1 MDAFVL
7 DPFCPRQ
14 EALPWIVKK
23 SNTALCLLS
32 DDFVRLHLVPYFGGP
47 LHFGHWLLVD
57 DAEVKE
63 TDRMT
68 VIWARSGCGTAKIPW
83 SLPIYIDG
91 ACWRFAVKM
100 KPLGVVCLDNLL
112 EYDAAAAV
120 LRRRSANG
128 GWGAPS
134 DLQPPVSMKGRRAA
148 SVVIIDV
155 DTLNWSFRVG
165 LDKWISHW
173 VPFHFPIHSFSCLR
187 LSVVL
192 LRNGA
197 ECTFLVPALKKAW
210 VFESARGRNT
220 CHHRWQSIQS
230 IGSWMLTQNS
240 TSTCRLVEAII
251 GIHWSLVKQETRQL
265 WLRQQSWSWAVC
277 NTLHYRVTI
286 Q

>member
-1 MDAFVL
+1 MVGYIYIYTHIESSLSRMNMSQREKVHASRSIHCKLHHTSNHKCYSLGAMDAFVL

-14 EALPWIVKK
+14 EVLPWIVKK

-83 SLPIYIDG
+83 SLPICIDG

-134 DLQPPVSMKGRRAA
+134 DLQPPVSIKGRRTA

-197 ECTFLVPALKKAW
+197 ECTFLAPSKK
-210 VFESARGRNT
+210 V
-220 CHHRWQSIQS
+220 
-230 IGSWMLTQNS
+230 
-240 TSTCRLVEAII
+240 
-251 GIHWSLVKQETRQL
+251 
-265 WLRQQSWSWAVC
+265 
-277 NTLHYRVTI
+277 
-286 Q
+286 